1 MAAKCQPSKGLSLFI
16 KKYKTIQ
23 MRFSLQRSI
32 FRVWRARKSKERLHR
47 GRELKRKAK
56 EELDRERVNRRVCDT
71 IKEDGS

>member
-23 MRFSLQRSI
+23 IGFSLERSI
-32 FRVWRARKSKERLHR
+32 FRVWRARKSRERLHR

-56 EELDRERVNRRVCDT
+56 EELDRERES
-71 IKEDGS
+71 K